1 MPEVTIVGAG
11 IAGLTATLRLL
22 ERGFRVRLL
31 EQDDF
36 IGGKWG
42 AYKHPGRSG
51 HDQKRPIYH
60 EHSYHMFLN
69 WYNNFWEI
77 VDELDLRDNFEPRT
91 SIKYLRRGERSCFT
105 ELGNVG
111 SMKTFWPNMFSGV
124 LPISDMFIYNY
135 SLIDLI
141 AQPIHR
147 GEFLDQYSVNGF
159 MRSRLYATD
168 AAAEH
173 HQRTLAKA
181 FACPS
186 YLTSASTYKS
196 FIKFGFR
203 HPDPMMWVLRG
214 NCEEYFHQP
223 LLQRLQQYGDRFSLN
238 LRSRVRRLHL
248 DGSGRIDAIEVARL
262 DRSPTVHAQP
272 SIKVLERTR
281 MPIDGDLIVAV
292 PPGAFAQLVD
302 DDVFRAA
309 PELGDLNRLRS
320 EPMASVD
327 LYFKTKLPDIPKEHV
342 VLLDSR
348 YDLTFIDNSQLW
360 PGETTTFLNVVAS
373 EFDPLAGLPAD
384 RALDYVIQELRSYV
398 TFDLADID
406 QHRTRIQTNCGEKLF
421 VNQVGSWPLRPQTTC
436 RIPNLFIAGDYCQTC
451 IDVVT
456 IEGAV
461 VSGLQAAEAVRRR
474 AGVGRPIRIIQPDA
488 YPESLMA
495 IAALAWAPYAY
506 YAKLW
511 AWGDELAGAVT
522 GVQR

>member
-196 FIKFGFR
+196 FIKYGFR
-203 HPDPMMWVLRG
+203 RPDPMMWVLRG
-214 NCEEYFHQP
+214 NCQEHFHDH
-223 LLQRLQQYGDRFSLN
+223 LQRRLEEHGERFSLD
-238 LRSRVRRLHL
+238 LKSRVERLHL
-248 DGSGRIDAIEVARL
+248 DPSGRIDALEVARL
-262 DRSPTVHAQP
+262 DRSPSVDSGQP
-272 SIKVLERTR
+272 AKVLKRERWK
-281 MPIDGDLIVAV
+281 IEGDVIVAV
-292 PPGAFAQLVD
+292 PPGALAGFVD
-302 DDVFRAA
+302 EKVFQAA
-309 PELGDLNRLRS
+309 PELGNVRKLRS
-320 EPMASVD
+320 EPMASADV
-327 LYFKTKLPDIPKEHV
+327 YFKKRLPGIPKEHV
-342 VLLDSR
+342 VLLGSK

-360 PGETTTFLNVVAS
+360 PDEATTSLNLVAS
-373 EFDPLAGLPAD
+373 E
-384 RALDYVIQELRSYV
+384 
-398 TFDLADID
+398 
-406 QHRTRIQTNCGEKLF
+406 
-421 VNQVGSWPLRPQTTC
+421 
-436 RIPNLFIAGDYCQTC
+436 
-451 IDVVT
+451 
-456 IEGAV
+456 
-461 VSGLQAAEAVRRR
+461 
-474 AGVGRPIRIIQPDA
+474 
-488 YPESLMA
+488 
-495 IAALAWAPYAY
+495 
-506 YAKLW
+506 
-511 AWGDELAGAVT
+511 
-522 GVQR
+522 